1 MQLGGEKHEDF
12 QMLYYAH
19 HVGGNPDKSLAYK
32 EKSYFEDYATFCNCW
47 DQASFD
53 LAYASQSLEFF

>member
-1 MQLGGEKHEDF
+1 
-12 QMLYYAH
+12 MLYYAH